1 MDGTTV
7 SALTQAL
14 INILIGS
21 FSLVTLSWAA
31 VGIQT
36 LFNDHKDAKR
46 KEESDARDREYHE
59 ARMKEYR

>member
-1 MDGTTV
+1 MENTV
-7 SALTQAL
+7 MISSILC
-14 INILIGS
+14 NILIGS
-21 FSLVTLSWAA
+21 FCVLILTWAA

-36 LFNDHKDAKR
+36 IFNDKKDAKR